1 MNSKIIDEENL
12 KESANKQ
19 YIALMER
26 KEEIQKM
33 NIIQKEI
40 VLLKLKLERLLIEKE
55 IRSIISET
63 YDYFLNKNL
72 EVKKPE
78 LFNEFIEAKKR
89 FKNHYTSLRKLED
102 YDDKI
107 KASKNTIEVYKQ
119 ILDTLKQYKTEY
131 DNLFDKCAKEFGLIK
146 KNQ

>member
-72 EVKKPE
+72 EV
-78 LFNEFIEAKKR
+78 NEFIEAKKR
-89 FKNHYTSLRKLED
+89 FKNHYTSLRKIDD